1 LAKPSKKCY
10 NPVTFF
16 APVSSLGAFAHKLLS
31 RKERSGAEGH
41 ADGEVKL
48 RHRIRKEMSTA
59 KDTAA
64 SPTQGF
70 EPGTPVT
77 IRTLMDAGAHYGHQ
91 TQRWNPKMLP
101 FIYGA
106 RNGVHIIN
114 LDLTLKKWEL
124 ARKYIVDRVSL
135 GGNVLFVGT
144 KQQAKDIVR
153 EEASRCGGFFVASR
167 WLGGCLSNFQTMK
180 NSIERMRKLE
190 NLLTE
195 ASQENTKIR
204 ITKKERLDISRQVE
218 KLEANLGGI
227 RNMKKTPDVMFV
239 VDIVKEQIA
248 IAEANR
254 LHIPVIALVDTNA
267 DPHGIAFPIPSND
280 DATRT
285 IRLFL
290 SAAADAVNEGR
301 AIYNARFPGGQK
313 SSGEIEKRPEL
324 TNGTH
329 VAPAAESGVAVA

>member
-1 LAKPSKKCY
+1 
-10 NPVTFF
+10 
-16 APVSSLGAFAHKLLS
+16 
-31 RKERSGAEGH
+31 
-41 ADGEVKL
+41 
-48 RHRIRKEMSTA
+48 MSTA
-59 KDTAA
+59 QDSNKQ
-64 SPTQGF
+64 SF
-70 EPGTPVT
+70 EAGAPVT
-77 IRTLMDAGAHYGHQ
+77 IRSLMDAGAHYGHQ

-101 FIYGA
+101 YIYGA

-114 LDLTLKKWEL
+114 LDLTLKRWEA

-153 EEASRCGGFFVASR
+153 EEAARCGAFYVASR

-190 NLLTE
+190 NLLAE

-204 ITKKERLDISRQVE
+204 ITKKERLDISRQVA

-239 VDIVKEQIA
+239 VDIVKEAIA

-267 DPHGIAFPIPSND
+267 DPNGIAFPIPSND

-285 IRLFL
+285 IKLFL

-301 AIYNARFPGGQK
+301 AIYQARFPGGGVK
-313 SSGEIEKRPEL
+313 NNPETEKLSEVA
-324 TNGTH
+324 NGTH
-329 VAPAAESGVAVA
+329 IAAAAESGAAVA